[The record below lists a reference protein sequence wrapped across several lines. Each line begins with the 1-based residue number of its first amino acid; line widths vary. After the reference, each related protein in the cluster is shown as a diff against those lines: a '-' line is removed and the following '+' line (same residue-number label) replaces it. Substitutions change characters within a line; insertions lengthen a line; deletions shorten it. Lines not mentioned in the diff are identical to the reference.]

1 MALFD
6 FTLEAQS
13 GHARAGLFETAH
25 GTVRT
30 PLFMPVGTS
39 ATVKG
44 IRPQMLK
51 ELGAQIVLRIPTI
64 CRCVQVRT

>member
-39 ATVKG
+39 AKHAKLHAK
-44 IRPQMLK
+44 RKKPKK
-51 ELGAQIVLRIPTI
+51 EELNCKL
-64 CRCVQVRT
+64 

>member
-39 ATVKG
+39 ATVK
-44 IRPQMLK
+44 
-51 ELGAQIVLRIPTI
+51 ELGAQIVLSNT
-64 CRCVQVRT
+64 

>member
-51 ELGAQIVLRIPTI
+51 DCTFEYLPSVVAS
-64 CRCVQVRT
+64 RCGPDC